1 MIQIRPVSDLRNKFP
16 EIETLVNS
24 GNPVYLTKNGY
35 GAMVVLSLEEYASLT
50 DNIEMKLDEADR
62 QAAGTDERLS
72 HESVFKMQGV
82 QYMENKS
89 YQLRYLSIFETDLLS
104 TVNYITNVLKNE
116 DAAHR
121 LVDDIE
127 SAILKR
133 LENPLAFEPYRS
145 AKRREYPYYR
155 IYVRN
160 YVVYYVVIGNVMEVR
175 RLIYKST

>member
-1 MIQIRPVSDLRNKFP
+1 
-16 EIETLVNS
+16 
-24 GNPVYLTKNGY
+24 
-35 GAMVVLSLEEYASLT
+35 
-50 DNIEMKLDEADR
+50 
-62 QAAGTDERLS
+62 
-72 HESVFKMQGV
+72 
-82 QYMENKS
+82 MENKS
-89 YQLRYLSIFETDLLS
+89 YQLRYLPIFETDLLS

-133 LENPLAFEPYRS
+133 LENPLAFEPYR
-145 AKRREYPYYR
+145 

-175 RLIYKST
+175 RLIYSARDTDRHL

>member
-1 MIQIRPVSDLRNKFP
+1 
-16 EIETLVNS
+16 
-24 GNPVYLTKNGY
+24 
-35 GAMVVLSLEEYASLT
+35 
-50 DNIEMKLDEADR
+50 
-62 QAAGTDERLS
+62 
-72 HESVFKMQGV
+72 
-82 QYMENKS
+82 MENKS
-89 YQLRYLSIFETDLLS
+89 YQLRYLPIFETDLLS

-145 AKRREYPYYR
+145 AKMREYPYYR

-160 YVVYYVVIGNVMEVR
+160 YVVIGNVMEVR
-175 RLIYKST
+175 RLMYSARDTDRHL